1 MSILRL
7 FTIKNLVL
15 LTPTLIVAAG
25 VYAFAAA
32 NVVPE
37 SGAGDGTGTISGYTV
52 TNVTYDTN
60 DDGDPATL
68 DEVTFDIAATASAGA
83 PTEVF
88 VEVDAGT
95 DNWFSCADGGGGTWA
110 CTITSTNTVDADA
123 LNVVAAQ

>member
-7 FTIKNLVL
+7 FKVKNLVL
-15 LTPTLIVAAG
+15 FMLTLIVSAG

-32 NVVPE
+32 NIVPE
-37 SGAGDGTGTISGYTV
+37 SGAGDGTGAISGYTV

-68 DEVTFDIAATASAGA
+68 DEVTFDIAATAGASA

-95 DNWFSCADGGGGTWA
+95 DNWFNCADGGGGSWN

>member
-7 FTIKNLVL
+7 FNLKNLVL
-15 LTPTLIVAAG
+15 LLPTLIVAVS

-37 SGAGDGTGTISGYTV
+37 SGAGDGTGAISGYTAS
-52 TNVTYDTN
+52 NITYDTN
-60 DDGDPATL
+60 DDGDPSTL
-68 DEVTFDIAATASAGA
+68 DEVTFDLAATAGAGA

-95 DNWFSCADGGGGTWA
+95 NTWFTCSAGVSPSWS
-110 CTITSTNTVDADA
+110 CTITGTNTVDADA
-123 LNVVAAQ
+123 LNLVAAQ

>member
-7 FTIKNLVL
+7 FNSRNLIL
-15 LTPTLIVAAG
+15 LLPTLIVAVS

-37 SGAGDGTGTISGYTV
+37 SGAGDGTGTISGYTAS
-52 TNVTYDTN
+52 NITYDTN
-60 DDGDPATL
+60 DDGDPSTL
-68 DEVTFDIAATASAGA
+68 DEVTFDLAATAGASA

-88 VEVDAGT
+88 VEVDAGSN
-95 DNWFSCADGGGGTWA
+95 NWYSCSVVAGSTWG
-110 CTITSTNTVDADA
+110 CTITGTNTVDADA